1 VQPNDAD
8 ALILVSQLSKYY
20 VTEAEEIKALDNI
33 TCELPLH
40 QMTALQGASGSGKS
54 TLLNLIGA
62 LDRPTS
68 GEIRVGDTQVD
79 VLRGREETA
88 YRRQEVGF
96 VFQDFSLI
104 PYLTALENVMLPME
118 LTPMHQ
124 RERQDRANML
134 LEQVGIPVERRQ
146 HRPNRLS
153 GGQQQRVAIARA
165 LANQPAVILA
175 DEPTANL
182 DSTNGRRIV
191 DLLRRLCT
199 SGQTVVLATHNNS
212 VARACDL
219 VIRLRDGQITD
230 VQHQ

>member
-1 VQPNDAD
+1 MRPNGTD
-8 ALILVSQLSKYY
+8 ALIAISGLSKYY
-20 VTEAEEIKALDNI
+20 ITEAERIKALDNI
-33 TCELPLH
+33 NCELPLH

-54 TLLNLIGA
+54 TLLNIIGA
-62 LDRPTS
+62 LDRPTT
-68 GEIRVGDTQVD
+68 GEIHVGDTRVD
-79 VLRGREETA
+79 VLRGQEETA
-88 YRRQEVGF
+88 YRRQQVGF

-104 PYLTALENVMLPME
+104 PYLTAFENVMLPME
-118 LTPMHQ
+118 LTHMDQ

-134 LEQVGIPVERRQ
+134 LEQVGIPIERRR
-146 HRPNRLS
+146 HRPSRLS

-165 LANQPAVILA
+165 LANEPAVILA

-182 DSTNGRRIV
+182 DSANGRRIV

-230 VQHQ
+230 MREQ